1 MSTRRRW
8 PGGEA
13 VGGGVEDDAEFIDLA
28 GLQELLAIKAVAV
41 AGAEDAVGEVELVA
55 AGGVGAVGID
65 VQELGG
71 EVGVDGAAGGVEHDF
86 DEAGDLEWFL
96 EGVGLEA
103 EDVGAAGQGEGVV
116 VAVETTGLAA
126 LVEAA

>member
-1 MSTRRRW
+1 MA
-8 PGGEA
+8 GGEA
-13 VGGGVEDDAEFIDLA
+13 ISGGIEDDAEFVDLA

-41 AGAEDAVGEVELVA
+41 AGTEDAVGKVELVA
-55 AGGVGAVGID
+55 AGGVGAVGKD
-65 VQELGG
+65 VQELGS
-71 EVGVDGAAGGVEHDF
+71 EIGVDSATGGVEHDL
-86 DEAGDLEWFL
+86 DGAGDLERFL